1 MENKKASLANNST
14 NDSNLLRR
22 SVSKES
28 KM

>member
-1 MENKKASLANNST
+1 MENKEASLANNST
-14 NDSNLLRR
+14 NDAILLRR